1 MNTVGGGAEA
11 RSSAGLLWD
20 CWTNGRRLASIPE
33 DIRPR
38 TREEGYAVQ
47 ALLEE
52 RSAEPLFGWKIAATS
67 TAGQAHINVTGP
79 LAGRLLA
86 EKVID
91 LSRRSGEGAKAE
103 LPFGVNH
110 MKVAEAEFAFRMGR
124 DLPPRAQPYSVGEVL
139 DAVATLH
146 PAIEVPDSRFD
157 DFTIVGAPQ
166 LIADNACAHQ
176 FVLGPAATA
185 DWPALDLVEHRVT
198 GTVGRPLEGRHEPAV
213 TGIVGPPFMGGQ
225 PGLTREGKG
234 ANVLGDPRVALAWLA
249 NELSSL
255 GIPLKAGQ
263 VVTTGT
269 CLVPLPIQAGD
280 QITVDFGVLGGLN
293 ARMV

>member
-1 MNTVGGGAEA
+1 MIGNVETRTASE
-11 RSSAGLLWD
+11 LLWD
-20 CWTNGRRLASIPE
+20 CWHQGRRIASIPE

-38 TREEGYAVQ
+38 TREDGYAVQ
-47 ALLEE
+47 ARLEE
-52 RSAEPLFGWKIAATS
+52 RSAAPLFGWKIAATS

-79 LAGRLLA
+79 LAGRLLR
-86 EKVID
+86 E
-91 LSRRSGEGAKAE
+91 RTFESGAA
-103 LPFGVNH
+103 LTFGVNH
-110 MKVAEAEFAFRMGR
+110 MRVAEAEFAFRMGR
-124 DLPPRAQPYSVGEVL
+124 DLPPREARYSVAEVL
-139 DAVATLH
+139 EAVATLH

-176 FVLGPAATA
+176 FVLGPATTA
-185 DWPALDLVEHRVT
+185 DWRSIDLEEHVVT
-198 GTVGRPLEGRHEPAV
+198 GTVEGRPSSERQD
-213 TGIVGPPFMGGQ
+213 TT
-225 PGLTREGKG
+225 LTREGKG

-255 GIPLKAGQ
+255 GITLKAGQ

-269 CLVPLPIQAGD
+269 CLVPLPIQPGD
-280 QITVDFGVLGGLN
+280 QITMDFGMLGDVS